1 LGRARSHD
9 KDVDSVFDLGLDFD
23 EPDDGHGRFYDDF
36 EEVVDPKVSKESAK
50 EPTIFVTVSL
60 CML

>member
-1 LGRARSHD
+1 LGRACSKN
-9 KDVDSVFDLGLDFD
+9 KDVDSGSGLDSD
-23 EPDDGHGRFYDDF
+23 EPDNELGRAYEDF
-36 EEVVDPKVSKESAK
+36 EEVVDPMVSKESAK